1 MKILATI
8 IAFLFFASTA
18 YAGDICFP
26 KEEAKQIVV
35 EIEQKRILEQENQQL
50 QLLIDNLKKQ
60 NELLRQ
66 QNDLLKDQ
74 LEIYKGIVDTQKKEL
89 AKEKLKMFGVSV
101 ETFII
106 GGLIGAISLLLIL
119 K

>member
-1 MKILATI
+1 MKILAAI
-8 IAFLFFASTA
+8 IAFLFFTSTV
-18 YAGDICFP
+18 YAGDICFS

-35 EIEQKRILEQENQQL
+35 ELEQKRILEQENQQL
-50 QLLIDNLKKQ
+50 QLLVDNLKKQ
-60 NELLRQ
+60 NELLKQ

-89 AKEKLKMFGVSV
+89 AKEKFKMFGASV
-101 ETFII
+101 ESFIV
-106 GGLIGAISLLLIL
+106 GGLIGVIGLLLIL